1 MAVQQ
6 RKKFGRESAQRKALL
21 KALATS
27 LILNG
32 KIRTTEAKAKSL
44 RPEFEKLIT
53 KAKKDTIHA
62 RRLVGSFLHKTVVQ
76 KLFKEIAPRQVS
88 RQGGYTRI
96 TKLGPRK
103 SDGAKM
109 AYIEI
114 L

>member
-6 RKKFGRESAQRKALL
+6 RKFSRVTAQRKALL

-27 LILNG
+27 LILSG
-32 KIRTTEAKAKSL
+32 RIKTTEAKAKSL

-53 KAKKDTIHA
+53 KAKRNTVHSK
-62 RRLVGSFLHKTVVQ
+62 RLVSNFLNKGIAK
-76 KLFKEIAPRQVS
+76 KLFNEIAPRYAS
-88 RQGGYTRI
+88 RHGGYTRI
-96 TKLGPRK
+96 IKLGPRK

-114 L
+114 V